1 MSKEK
6 LLSIRPKTAH
16 SRRLQQLLL
25 DYHDYRL
32 QRDAHPLSD
41 FIDYLGDW
49 QVTRLKRTHHD
60 LYLTPQY
67 HDALEFLLKD
77 LYSPK
82 EFTRRDTDLERI
94 FPVMVKLVPDPALG
108 TVANLIE
115 LNLLTQKLDEHMAGV
130 LTGEMAVNEITE
142 EAYAEAFRRCDN
154 LTARQHQI
162 FLIQS
167 CGQELE
173 KYVRSRFLSFS
184 LGITE
189 GPAEMAGLGQLHQ
202 FLSRGFRSFKAIGGV
217 KPLLDKIMQRESQ
230 ILDRIQNGFQ
240 QPFSFVEEE

>member
-6 LLSIRPKTAH
+6 LLSIHPKTAH
-16 SRRLQQLLL
+16 IRRLQQLLL
-25 DYHDYRL
+25 DHHDYRL

-49 QVTRLKRTHHD
+49 QVIRLKRTHHD
-60 LYLTPQY
+60 LYQTPQF

-77 LYSPK
+77 LYSSK
-82 EFTRRDTDLERI
+82 EFTHRDTDLERI

-115 LNLLTQKLDEHMAGV
+115 LNLLTQKLDEHMATI
-130 LTGEMAVNEITE
+130 LTDEMAVHEITE

-162 FLIQS
+162 GLIQRS
-167 CGQELE
+167 GQELE
-173 KYVRSRFLSFS
+173 KYVKSRFLSFS
-184 LGITE
+184 LAVTE

-202 FLSRGFRSFKAIGGV
+202 FLSRGLRAFKAIGGV
-217 KPLLDKIMQRESQ
+217 KPLLDKIMQRESR
-230 ILDRIQNGFQ
+230 ILDRIQTGFP
-240 QPFSFVEEE
+240 QPFVLVENE